1 MATLEPCAKAKCP
14 SGMGLNALT
23 GLVIAIAAIA
33 CILPSDRGIIA
44 TAQASA
50 ENLVIPLPRPR
61 PVMRLP
67 RPRLGTFPGSTRV
80 MEFESAPFPY
90 DGKNPVTGKPF
101 FNVFYEGR
109 FGRRGARGQV
119 YWENDTYT
127 DPRVLL
133 HIPKGF
139 DIRKPAVIVVFFH
152 GHGARIDRDVR
163 DRQQV
168 AAQITRSDA
177 NAVVVAPQ
185 FAVDAADSSPGAFW
199 EPGFIDEFLSEAA
212 EQFALM
218 LGQPKTVRTF
228 FKMPIILVS
237 YSGGYVPTAWA
248 LRLGHFKDRLR
259 GIVLMDSLYGE
270 LEQFEKWILSNRNG
284 FFISGYLGSTRA
296 RNLELQRDLADKGIA
311 IQRSLNGNIAPGSV
325 VFIPGHSEDSH
336 RDYVTQAWTAD
347 PIADILNRLPQYH
360 Q

>member
-1 MATLEPCAKAKCP
+1 MRESQV
-14 SGMGLNALT
+14 SGTMGLNAL
-23 GLVIAIAAIA
+23 IRIAAATLAIMG
-33 CILPSDRGIIA
+33 IMTPDRGIIA
-44 TAQASA
+44 TAQASTA

-61 PVMRLP
+61 PAIRIP
-67 RPRLGTFPGSTRV
+67 RPRTGTFPGKTLV

-90 DGKNPVTGKPF
+90 DGKNPVSGQPF
-101 FNVFYEGR
+101 FNVFYDGR

-119 YWENDTYT
+119 YWENETYT

-139 DIRKPAVIVVFFH
+139 DIRKPAVMVVFFH

-185 FAVDAADSSPGAFW
+185 FAVNAADSAPGAFW
-199 EPGFIDEFLSEAA
+199 EPGFFDEFLSEAS
-212 EQFALM
+212 EQLALM
-218 LGQPKTVRTF
+218 LGQPKAVRTF
-228 FKMPIILVS
+228 FKMPIIFVS
-237 YSGGYVPTAWA
+237 YSGGFVPTAWA
-248 LRLGHFKDRLR
+248 LRLGHIKDRLR

-270 LEQFEKWILSNRNG
+270 LEQFENWILSNRKG

-296 RNLELQRDLADKGIA
+296 RNLQLQRDLTDKGIK
-311 IQRSLNGNIAPGSV
+311 ISKSLDGPIRPGSV
-325 VFIPGHSEDSH
+325 VFIPGHPEDSH

-347 PIADILNRLPQYH
+347 PIADILNRLPDFH

>member
-1 MATLEPCAKAKCP
+1 
-14 SGMGLNALT
+14 MGLNVLT
-23 GLVIAIAAIA
+23 GVAAAILAIA
-33 CILPSDRGIIA
+33 CILPTDHGIIA
-44 TAQASA
+44 TAKATGA
-50 ENLVIPLPRPR
+50 ENLAIPLPRPR
-61 PVMRLP
+61 PVIRVP
-67 RPRLGTFPGSTRV
+67 RPRLGSFPGQTRL

-90 DGKNPVTGKPF
+90 DGKHPVTGQPF
-101 FNVFYEGR
+101 FNVFYDGR

-177 NAVVVAPQ
+177 NAVLVAPQ

-199 EPGFIDEFLSEAA
+199 EPGFFDEFLSEAS

-218 LGQPKTVRTF
+218 LGQPKMVRTF
-228 FKMPIILVS
+228 FRMPIVFVS
-237 YSGGYVPTAWA
+237 YSGGFVPTAWA
-248 LRLGHFKDRLR
+248 LRLGHIKDRLR

-270 LEQFEKWILSNRNG
+270 LEHFEKWILSNRRG

-296 RNLELQRDLADKGIA
+296 RNLELKKDLTDKGIP
-311 IQRSLNGNIAPGSV
+311 ISGSLEGEIKPGSV
-325 VFIPGHSEDSH
+325 VFIAGHAEDSH

-347 PIADILNRLPQYH
+347 PIADILNRLPAFH

>member
-1 MATLEPCAKAKCP
+1 VRDSQVLET
-14 SGMGLNALT
+14 MGLNALT
-23 GLVIAIAAIA
+23 GFGAVILSIA
-33 CILPSDRGIIA
+33 CILTADRGIIA
-44 TAQASA
+44 TAHATGA
-50 ENLVIPLPRPR
+50 ENLDIPLPRPR
-61 PVMRLP
+61 PVIRIP
-67 RPRLGTFPGSTRV
+67 RPRLGSFPGKTRL

-90 DGKNPVTGKPF
+90 DGKHPVTGKPF
-101 FNVFYEGR
+101 FNVFFDGR

-119 YWENDTYT
+119 YWENETYT
-127 DPRVLL
+127 DPRVML

-152 GHGARIDRDVR
+152 GHGAKIDRDVR

-199 EPGFIDEFLSEAA
+199 EPGFFDEFLSEAG
-212 EQFALM
+212 EQFSLM
-218 LGQPKTVRTF
+218 LGQPRTARTF
-228 FKMPIILVS
+228 FKMPIIFIS
-237 YSGGYVPTAWA
+237 YSGGFVPTAWA
-248 LRLGHFKDRLR
+248 LRLGNIKDRLR

-270 LEQFEKWILSNRNG
+270 LEHFEKWILSNRRG

-296 RNLELQRDLADKGIA
+296 RNLELQRELKDHGIPMLK
-311 IQRSLNGNIAPGSV
+311 SLDGNVKPGSV
-325 VFIPGHSEDSH
+325 VFIPGHAEDSH
-336 RDYVTQAWTAD
+336 RDYVTQSWTAD
-347 PIADILNRLPQYH
+347 PIADILNRLPEYH

>member
-1 MATLEPCAKAKCP
+1 
-14 SGMGLNALT
+14 MGLNAST
-23 GLVIAIAAIA
+23 GICAAILAIA
-33 CILPSDRGIIA
+33 CTLTPDHGIIA
-44 TAQASA
+44 TANATTA
-50 ENLVIPLPRPR
+50 ENLAIPLPRPR
-61 PVMRLP
+61 PVVRIP
-67 RPRLGTFPGSTRV
+67 RPRQGSFPGMTRL

-101 FNVFYEGR
+101 FNVFYDGR

-119 YWENDTYT
+119 YWENETYT

-139 DIRKPAVIVVFFH
+139 DIRKPAVMVVFFH
-152 GHGARIDRDVR
+152 GHGAKIDRDVR

-185 FAVDAADSSPGAFW
+185 FAVNAADSAPGAFW
-199 EPGFIDEFLSEAA
+199 EPGFFDEFLSEAS
-212 EQFALM
+212 EQLALM

-228 FKMPIILVS
+228 FRMPIIFVS
-237 YSGGYVPTAWA
+237 YSGGFVPTAWA
-248 LRLGHFKDRLR
+248 LRLGQIQDRLR

-270 LEQFEKWILSNRNG
+270 LEQFEKWILSNRRG

-296 RNLELQRDLADKGIA
+296 RNLQLQNDLTEKGIKIA
-311 IQRSLNGNIAPGSV
+311 KSLDGNIRPGSV
-325 VFIPGHSEDSH
+325 VFIAGHPEDSH
-336 RDYVTQAWTAD
+336 RNYVTQAWTTD
-347 PIADILNRLPQYH
+347 PIADILNRLPEYH

>member
-1 MATLEPCAKAKCP
+1 MLAM
-14 SGMGLNALT
+14 SM
-23 GLVIAIAAIA
+23 
-33 CILPSDRGIIA
+33 LPTDRGIIA
-44 TAQASA
+44 TAHATGA
-50 ENLVIPLPRPR
+50 ENLAIPLPRPR
-61 PVMRLP
+61 PVIRIP
-67 RPRLGTFPGSTRV
+67 RPRLGSFPGKTQL
-80 MEFESAPFPY
+80 MDFESAPFPY
-90 DGKNPVTGKPF
+90 DGKNPMTGQPF
-101 FNVFYEGR
+101 FNVFFEGR

-139 DIRKPAVIVVFFH
+139 DIRKPAVMVVFFH

-199 EPGFIDEFLSEAA
+199 EPGFFDEFLSEAS

-218 LGQPKTVRTF
+218 LGQPKAVRTF
-228 FKMPIILVS
+228 FRMPVVFIS
-237 YSGGYVPTAWA
+237 YSGGFVPTAWA
-248 LRLGHFKDRLR
+248 LRLGHLKDRLR

-270 LEQFEKWILSNRNG
+270 LEHFEKWILANRRG

-296 RNLELQRDLADKGIA
+296 RNLELRRDLGDKGIKIA
-311 IQRSLNGNIAPGSV
+311 ESLDGDIKPGSV
-325 VFIPGHSEDSH
+325 VFLPGHAEDSH
-336 RDYVTQAWTAD
+336 RDYVTQAWTND
-347 PIADILNRLPQYH
+347 PIADILNRLPQFH

>member
-1 MATLEPCAKAKCP
+1 
-14 SGMGLNALT
+14 MGLNALT
-23 GLVIAIAAIA
+23 IAGAAIVSIA
-33 CILPSDRGIIA
+33 CILAADHGIIA
-44 TAQASA
+44 TARATGA

-61 PVMRLP
+61 PVIRIP
-67 RPRLGTFPGSTRV
+67 RPRLGSFPGKTQL

-90 DGKNPVTGKPF
+90 DGNHPVTGKPF
-101 FNVFYEGR
+101 FNVFYDGR

-119 YWENDTYT
+119 YWENETYT
-127 DPRVLL
+127 DPRVML
-133 HIPKGF
+133 HVPKGF

-152 GHGARIDRDVR
+152 GHGAKIDRDVR

-199 EPGFIDEFLSEAA
+199 EPGFFDEFMSEAG

-218 LGQPKTVRTF
+218 LGQPKAARTF
-228 FKMPIILVS
+228 FKMPVIFIS
-237 YSGGYVPTAWA
+237 YSGGFVPTAWA
-248 LRLGHFKDRLR
+248 LRLGTIKDRLR

-270 LEQFEKWILSNRNG
+270 LEHFEKWILSNRRG

-296 RNLELQRDLADKGIA
+296 RNLQLQRDLKEQGIP
-311 IQRSLNGNIAPGSV
+311 ILRTLDGPIKPGSV

-336 RDYVTQAWTAD
+336 RDYVTQSWTND
-347 PIADILNRLPQYH
+347 PIADILNRLPEYQH
-360 Q
+360 

>member
-1 MATLEPCAKAKCP
+1 VKASVKT
-14 SGMGLNALT
+14 MGLNALT
-23 GLVIAIAAIA
+23 GFGAAFLVVMTIVAT
-33 CILPSDRGIIA
+33 DHGIIA
-44 TAQASA
+44 TARANEA

-61 PVMRLP
+61 PQIRILKP
-67 RPRLGTFPGSTRV
+67 RTGSFSGRTQV

-90 DGKNPVTGKPF
+90 DGKNPITGRPF
-101 FNVFYEGR
+101 FDVFFDGS
-109 FGRRGARGQV
+109 FGKRGARGHV
-119 YWENDTYT
+119 YWENESYT
-127 DPRVLL
+127 DSRVLL
-133 HIPKGF
+133 SIPRGF

-152 GHGARIDRDVR
+152 GHGATIERDVR

-199 EPGFIDEFLSEAA
+199 EPGFFDEFLSEAS

-228 FKMPIILVS
+228 FRMPVIFIS
-237 YSGGYVPTAWA
+237 YSGGFVPTAWA
-248 LRLGHFKDRLR
+248 LRLGHLKDRLR

-270 LEQFEKWILSNRNG
+270 LEHFEKWVLTNRRG

-296 RNLELQRDLADKGIA
+296 RNLELQRDLADKGIT
-311 IQRSLNGNIAPGSV
+311 IQKSLDGVIKPGSV
-325 VFIPGHSEDSH
+325 VFLPGHAEDSH

>member
-1 MATLEPCAKAKCP
+1 MTARFPGTM
-14 SGMGLNALT
+14 SLNVLT
-23 GLVIAIAAIA
+23 GIGAAIFAVA
-33 CILPSDRGIIA
+33 CTLMLDHGIIA
-44 TAQASA
+44 TAQATTA
-50 ENLVIPLPRPR
+50 ENLAPPLPRPR
-61 PVMRLP
+61 PVVRTP
-67 RPRLGTFPGSTRV
+67 RPRTGSFPGMTRL
-80 MEFESAPFPY
+80 MDFESAPFPY

-119 YWENDTYT
+119 YWENETYT

-152 GHGARIDRDVR
+152 GHGAKIDRDVR

-168 AAQITRSDA
+168 AEQITRSDA

-185 FAVDAADSSPGAFW
+185 FAVNAADSAPGAFW
-199 EPGFIDEFLSEAA
+199 EPGFFDEFLSEAA
-212 EQFALM
+212 EQLALM
-218 LGQPKTVRTF
+218 LGQPKAVRTF
-228 FKMPIILVS
+228 FRMPIIFIS
-237 YSGGYVPTAWA
+237 YSGGFVPTAWA
-248 LRLGHFKDRLR
+248 LRLGQVKDRLR

-270 LEQFEKWILSNRNG
+270 LEHFEKWVTSNRRG

-296 RNLELQRDLADKGIA
+296 RNLQLQRELIDKGIK
-311 IQRSLNGNIAPGSV
+311 ITKSLEGNIRPGSV
-325 VFIPGHSEDSH
+325 VFIPGHPEDSH
-336 RDYVTQAWTAD
+336 RNYVTQAWTTD
-347 PIADILNRLPQYH
+347 PIADILNRLPEFH

>member
-1 MATLEPCAKAKCP
+1 
-14 SGMGLNALT
+14 MGLNALT
-23 GLVIAIAAIA
+23 GIAAALVAIAFMM
-33 CILPSDRGIIA
+33 PSDRGIIA
-44 TAQASA
+44 TAHATGA

-61 PVMRLP
+61 PVIRIP
-67 RPRLGTFPGSTRV
+67 RPRLGSFPGKTQV

-90 DGKNPVTGKPF
+90 DGKNPMTGQPF
-101 FNVFYEGR
+101 FNVFFEGR

-127 DPRVLL
+127 DPHVLL

-139 DIRKPAVIVVFFH
+139 DIRKPAVMVVFFH

-185 FAVDAADSSPGAFW
+185 FAVDAANSSPGAFW
-199 EPGFIDEFLSEAA
+199 EPGFFDEFLSEAS

-218 LGQPKTVRTF
+218 LGQPKAVRTF
-228 FKMPIILVS
+228 FRMPIVFIS
-237 YSGGYVPTAWA
+237 YSGGFVPTAWA
-248 LRLGHFKDRLR
+248 LRLGHLDGRLR

-270 LEQFEKWILSNRNG
+270 LEHFEKWILANRRG

-296 RNLELQRDLADKGIA
+296 RNLELRRDLSDKGIKIA
-311 IQRSLNGNIAPGSV
+311 ESLDGEIKPGSV
-325 VFIPGHSEDSH
+325 VFLPGHAEDLH
-336 RDYVTQAWTAD
+336 RDYVTQAWTID
-347 PIADILNRLPQYH
+347 PIADILNRLPQFH

>member
-1 MATLEPCAKAKCP
+1 VKAK
-14 SGMGLNALT
+14 GLNALT
-23 GLVIAIAAIA
+23 GICAALLA
-33 CILPSDRGIIA
+33 VLCTMTADRGIIT
-44 TAQASA
+44 TANAASA
-50 ENLVIPLPRPR
+50 ENLVTPVPRPR
-61 PVMRLP
+61 PVVRLP
-67 RPRLGTFPGSTRV
+67 RPRHGSFPGMTRL

-109 FGRRGARGQV
+109 FGRRGARGKV
-119 YWENDTYT
+119 YWENETYT

-139 DIRKPAVIVVFFH
+139 DIRKPAVMVVYFH

-185 FAVDAADSSPGAFW
+185 FAVNAADSAPGAFW
-199 EPGFIDEFLSEAA
+199 EPGFFDEFLSEAS
-212 EQFALM
+212 EQLALM
-218 LGQPKTVRTF
+218 LGQPKAVWTF
-228 FKMPIILVS
+228 FKMPIIFVS
-237 YSGGYVPTAWA
+237 YSGGFVPTAWA
-248 LRLGHFKDRLR
+248 LRLGTVKDRLR

-270 LEQFEKWILSNRNG
+270 LDQFEKWIMSNRRG

-296 RNLELQRDLADKGIA
+296 RNLQLMRDLADKGIK
-311 IQRSLNGNIAPGSV
+311 IQKSLEGPIRPGSV
-325 VFIPGHSEDSH
+325 VFIAGHPEDSH
-336 RDYVTQAWTAD
+336 RDYVTQSWTSD
-347 PIADILNRLPQYH
+347 PIADILNRLPEFH

>member
-1 MATLEPCAKAKCP
+1 MTAK
-14 SGMGLNALT
+14 GLNALT
-23 GLVIAIAAIA
+23 GITVAIAAIVF
-33 CILPSDRGIIA
+33 ILATDRGIIA
-44 TAQASA
+44 TAGATGA
-50 ENLVIPLPRPR
+50 ENLAIPLPRPR
-61 PVMRLP
+61 PVVRIP
-67 RPRLGTFPGSTRV
+67 RPRLGSFPGKTLL

-90 DGKNPVTGKPF
+90 DGKHPTTGKPF
-101 FNVFYEGR
+101 FNVFYDGR

-119 YWENDTYT
+119 YWENETYT
-127 DPRVLL
+127 DPRVML

-152 GHGARIDRDVR
+152 GHGAKIDRDVR

-185 FAVDAADSSPGAFW
+185 FAVDAADSAPGAFW
-199 EPGFIDEFLSEAA
+199 EPGFFDEFLSEAS

-218 LGQPKTVRTF
+218 LGQPRAVRAF
-228 FKMPIILVS
+228 FKMPIIFVS
-237 YSGGYVPTAWA
+237 YSGGFVPTAWA
-248 LRLGHFKDRLR
+248 LRLGHIKDRLR

-270 LEQFEKWILSNRNG
+270 LEHFENWIVSNRRG

-296 RNLELQRDLADKGIA
+296 RNLELQRDLTDKGIKIA
-311 IQRSLNGNIAPGSV
+311 KSLDGPIKPGSV
-325 VFIPGHSEDSH
+325 VFIAGHSEDSH
-336 RDYVTQAWTAD
+336 RDYVTQSWSID
-347 PIADILNRLPQYH
+347 PIADILNRLPEYH

>member
-1 MATLEPCAKAKCP
+1 VKAR
-14 SGMGLNALT
+14 GLNALT
-23 GLVIAIAAIA
+23 GIATVIVAIT
-33 CILPSDRGIIA
+33 CILAPDRGIIA
-44 TAQASA
+44 TAHATDA

-61 PVMRLP
+61 PEIRIP
-67 RPRLGTFPGSTRV
+67 RPRQGSFPGSTRV

-90 DGKNPVTGKPF
+90 DGKNPVTGMPF
-101 FNVFYEGR
+101 FNVFYDGR

-119 YWENDTYT
+119 YWENETYT

-139 DIRKPAVIVVFFH
+139 DIRKPAVMVVFFH
-152 GHGARIDRDVR
+152 GHGARLERDVR

-185 FAVDAADSSPGAFW
+185 FAVEAADSSPGAFW
-199 EPGFIDEFLSEAA
+199 EPGFFDEFLSEAS
-212 EQFALM
+212 EQFSLM
-218 LGQPKTVRTF
+218 LGQPKSVRTF
-228 FKMPIILVS
+228 FRMPIIFIS
-237 YSGGYVPTAWA
+237 YSGGFVPTAWA

-270 LEQFEKWILSNRNG
+270 LEHFEKWVLTNRRG

-296 RNLELQRDLADKGIA
+296 RNLELQRDLADKGIT
-311 IQRSLNGNIAPGSV
+311 IQKSLDGNIKPGSV
-325 VFIPGHSEDSH
+325 VFLPGHAEDSH

>member
-1 MATLEPCAKAKCP
+1 
-14 SGMGLNALT
+14 MGLNALT
-23 GLVIAIAAIA
+23 GIAAVIAAIA
-33 CILPSDRGIIA
+33 CILAPDRGIIA
-44 TAQASA
+44 TAYATGA

-61 PVMRLP
+61 PEIRIP
-67 RPRLGTFPGSTRV
+67 RPRLGGFPGNTRV

-119 YWENDTYT
+119 YWENETYT
-127 DPRVLL
+127 DPQVLL

-139 DIRKPAVIVVFFH
+139 DIRKPAVMVVFFH
-152 GHGARIDRDVR
+152 GHGAKIERDVR

-199 EPGFIDEFLSEAA
+199 EPGFFDEFLSEAS
-212 EQFALM
+212 EQLALM
-218 LGQPKTVRTF
+218 LGQPKAVRTF
-228 FKMPIILVS
+228 FRMPIIFVS
-237 YSGGYVPTAWA
+237 YSGGFVPTAWA

-270 LEQFEKWILSNRNG
+270 LEHFEKWVLANRRG

-296 RNLELQRDLADKGIA
+296 RNLELQRDLAEKGIP
-311 IQRSLNGNIAPGSV
+311 IQKSLGGTIRPGSV
-325 VFIPGHSEDSH
+325 VFIPGHAEDSH

>member
-1 MATLEPCAKAKCP
+1 VKAR
-14 SGMGLNALT
+14 GLNALT
-23 GLVIAIAAIA
+23 GIGTAIVASL
-33 CILPSDRGIIA
+33 CILQSDNGIIA
-44 TAQASA
+44 TAQASNA
-50 ENLVIPLPRPR
+50 ENLTIPLPRPR
-61 PVMRLP
+61 PVVRIP
-67 RPRLGTFPGSTRV
+67 RPRTGNFPGKTQLV
-80 MEFESAPFPY
+80 EFESAPFPY
-90 DGKNPVTGKPF
+90 DGKHPVTGKPF

-119 YWENDTYT
+119 YWENETYT

-185 FAVDAADSSPGAFW
+185 FAVEAADSSPGAFW
-199 EPGFIDEFLSEAA
+199 EPGFFDEFMSEAA
-212 EQFALM
+212 EQLALM

-228 FKMPIILVS
+228 FKLPVIFVS
-237 YSGGYVPTAWA
+237 YSGGFVPTAWA
-248 LRLGHFKDRLR
+248 LRLGHVQDRLR

-270 LEQFEKWILSNRNG
+270 LEQFEKWILSNRRG

-296 RNLELQRDLADKGIA
+296 RNIQLQRDLADKGIR
-311 IQRSLNGNIAPGSV
+311 IEKSLSGNIRPGSV
-325 VFIPGHSEDSH
+325 VFIAGHAEDSH

-347 PIADILNRLPQYH
+347 PVGDILNRLPEFH

>member
-1 MATLEPCAKAKCP
+1 
-14 SGMGLNALT
+14 MGPNALT
-23 GLVIAIAAIA
+23 GFGAAILA
-33 CILPSDRGIIA
+33 IVAILQPDHGIIA
-44 TAQASA
+44 TAQATGA

-61 PVMRLP
+61 PVIRVP
-67 RPRLGTFPGSTRV
+67 RPRLGAFPGKTQL

-90 DGKNPVTGKPF
+90 DGKHPLTGKPF
-101 FNVFYEGR
+101 FNVFYDGR

-119 YWENDTYT
+119 YWENETYT

-152 GHGARIDRDVR
+152 GHGAKIDRDVR

-185 FAVDAADSSPGAFW
+185 FAVNAADSSPGAFW
-199 EPGFIDEFLSEAA
+199 EPGFFDEFMSEAG

-218 LGQPKTVRTF
+218 LGQPRAARTF
-228 FKMPIILVS
+228 FKMPIIFIS
-237 YSGGYVPTAWA
+237 YSGGFVPTAWA
-248 LRLGHFKDRLR
+248 LRLGNIKDRLR

-270 LEQFEKWILSNRNG
+270 LEHFEKWILSNRRG
-284 FFISGYLGSTRA
+284 FFISGYLGSTRT
-296 RNLELQRDLADKGIA
+296 RNLQLQRELAEKNIP
-311 IQRSLNGNIAPGSV
+311 ISKSLDATIRPGSV
-325 VFIPGHSEDSH
+325 VFIAGHSEDSH
-336 RDYVTQAWTAD
+336 RDYVTQSWTVD
-347 PIADILNRLPQYH
+347 PIADILNRLPEFQ

>member
-1 MATLEPCAKAKCP
+1 
-14 SGMGLNALT
+14 MGLNAST
-23 GLVIAIAAIA
+23 GICAAILAIA
-33 CILPSDRGIIA
+33 CTLTPDHGIIA
-44 TAQASA
+44 TANATTA
-50 ENLVIPLPRPR
+50 ENLAIPLPRPR
-61 PVMRLP
+61 PVVRIP
-67 RPRLGTFPGSTRV
+67 RPRQGSFPGMTRL

-101 FNVFYEGR
+101 FNVFYDGR

-119 YWENDTYT
+119 YWENETYT

-139 DIRKPAVIVVFFH
+139 DIRKPAVMVVFFH
-152 GHGARIDRDVR
+152 GHGAKIDRDVR

-177 NAVVVAPQ
+177 NAVLVAPQ
-185 FAVDAADSSPGAFW
+185 FAVNAADSAPGAFW
-199 EPGFIDEFLSEAA
+199 EPGFFDEFLSEAS
-212 EQFALM
+212 EQLALM

-228 FKMPIILVS
+228 FRMPIIFVS
-237 YSGGYVPTAWA
+237 YSGGFVPTAWA
-248 LRLGHFKDRLR
+248 LRLGQIQDRLR

-270 LEQFEKWILSNRNG
+270 LEQFEKWILSNRRG

-296 RNLELQRDLADKGIA
+296 RNLQLQNDLTEKGIKIA
-311 IQRSLNGNIAPGSV
+311 KSLDGNIRPGSV
-325 VFIPGHSEDSH
+325 VFIAGHPEDSH
-336 RDYVTQAWTAD
+336 RNYVTQAWTTD
-347 PIADILNRLPQYH
+347 PIADILNRLPEYH